1 MEKQTKKKTSMKLH
15 SGMIGN
21 SRRLTLTYAVLVVW
35 IALAVF
41 AIIKDA
47 DLYGL
52 AVYFASGL
60 PLILGYLW
68 SETSRPSI
76 KDASEILKN
85 IGRGRGGKKGQDNNF
100 FGGNFYGSDYGDDYG
115 SSSNEYGNNY
125 GQSQQNNSY
134 QQGGDVS
141 IYSDDGSIELKVN
154 QSQLT
159 TLTNVGYVNTNG
171 DKHTFSKGVSEQVK
185 SLISDNG
192 QQQPNI

>member
-85 IGRGRGGKKGQDNNF
+85 IGRGRGGKNYYPGL
-100 FGGNFYGSDYGDDYG
+100 FYLLCLFRY
-115 SSSNEYGNNY
+115 
-125 GQSQQNNSY
+125 
-134 QQGGDVS
+134 
-141 IYSDDGSIELKVN
+141 
-154 QSQLT
+154 
-159 TLTNVGYVNTNG
+159 
-171 DKHTFSKGVSEQVK
+171 F
-185 SLISDNG
+185 
-192 QQQPNI
+192 